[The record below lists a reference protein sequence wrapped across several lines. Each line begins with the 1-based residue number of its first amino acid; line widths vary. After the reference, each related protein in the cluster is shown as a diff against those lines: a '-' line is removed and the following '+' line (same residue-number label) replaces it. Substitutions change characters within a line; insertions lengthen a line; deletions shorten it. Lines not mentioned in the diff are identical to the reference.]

1 MYFSLI
7 RLRRD
12 IQPRDLAVMT
22 KGDGYQ
28 IHKLVWNLFAN
39 QPDQPRDFLYRHE
52 SVSGWPTFYTVSE
65 REPQDPSGMWDVVP
79 KEYRPKLERG
89 QRLGFT
95 LCANPIRSRRD
106 VDGRQHRHDV
116 IMDAKRVQK
125 ERGESIVL
133 PDIVQE
139 HGSCWLVDRAEAN
152 GFIVQQEH
160 LRVDSYSQHKFFKGK
175 RHQPISFSTVDING
189 ILTVADP
196 ELFAKCLFTGIGP
209 AKGFGCG
216 LLLVRR
222 V

>member
-12 IQPRDLAVMT
+12 IQPRELAVMT

-28 IHKLVWNLFAN
+28 IHKLVWNLFAD
-39 QPDQPRDFLYRHE
+39 QPDQSRDFLYRHE
-52 SVSGWPTFYTVSE
+52 SVGGWPTFYTVSE

-89 QRLGFT
+89 QRLGLT
-95 LCANPIRSRRD
+95 LCVNPIRSKRD
-106 VDGRQHRHDV
+106 ADGRQHRHDV
-116 IMDAKRVQK
+116 IMDAKRIQK
-125 ERGESIVL
+125 ERSESIVL

-139 HGSCWLVDRAEAN
+139 HGSLWLLDRAEAN
-152 GFIVQQEH
+152 GFLVQQEH
-160 LRVDSYSQHKFFKGK
+160 LRVDGYRQHKFFKGK
-175 RHQPISFSTVDING
+175 GCRPISFSTVEMNG
-189 ILTVADP
+189 MLTVTDP
-196 ELFAKCLFTGIGP
+196 ELFTTCLFTGIGP